1 MEGRNWRT
9 YVLMRRILREIENE
23 GCKGWEGSDRWLR
36 RFLVPRR
43 LGRGYHIEMEICIV
57 QQGR

>member
-1 MEGRNWRT
+1 
-9 YVLMRRILREIENE
+9 MRRILREIENE